1 MRSLNTPR
9 CVILLPIRMEVK
21 IWDCIYVHY
30 VFEHYY
36 CCINNRCSSTEIAQV
51 SFICEIKLFYYYAT
65 FIYFQ
70 HISVL
75 TRICVTAVLKY
86 SLLAFILCVQTT
98 STRRALS
105 VTTSAW
111 QCAWN
116 LPFLCL
122 RGIHDATGPSR
133 VLRGHYFIRI
143 TGRIKFLKGVIRWF
157 GTSLQLSHRWRERDV
172 SSRELEN

>member
-1 MRSLNTPR
+1 
-9 CVILLPIRMEVK
+9 MEVK
-21 IWDCIYVHY
+21 IWECIYIHY

-36 CCINNRCSSTEIAQV
+36 SRVNNLYSSIEIVRV
-51 SFICEIKLFYYYAT
+51 SFICEIKLSHYYAT

-75 TRICVTAVLKY
+75 TRICVTAILQY
-86 SLLAFILCVQTT
+86 LLLAFTLCTQTT

-111 QCAWN
+111 QYARN
-116 LPFLCL
+116 LLFLCL
-122 RGIHDATGPSR
+122 RGIYDVTGPSR

-143 TGRIKFLKGVIRWF
+143 TGRIKFLEGVIRWF
-157 GTSLQLSHRWRERDV
+157 GTSPQLSHRWRERDV
-172 SSRELEN
+172 SLRELEN